1 MKGSNAHSE
10 GHLSRSEAA
19 RQMSSTEL
27 RQLSKQLRESRKYV
41 RAMEE
46 RVKLSMAID
55 VIEHQLTNAIIVE
68 EQR

>member
-1 MKGSNAHSE
+1 
-10 GHLSRSEAA
+10 
-19 RQMSSTEL
+19 MSSTEL